1 MLLLF
6 ILYPYTTCH
15 LLLKLPIAN
24 IETILN
30 QSFYASPDTYNFA
43 FAKQKEL
50 KIMHHQV
57 LIWSLLIFTLVFI
70 FVVREANKVK
80 KSIGNNKFFEFT
92 DEYTVYSYDEDDC

>member
-1 MLLLF
+1 
-6 ILYPYTTCH
+6 
-15 LLLKLPIAN
+15 
-24 IETILN
+24 
-30 QSFYASPDTYNFA
+30 
-43 FAKQKEL
+43 
-50 KIMHHQV
+50 MHHQV